1 MSLGTNLPGNFSHF
15 QETGFRAQI
24 QWFVM
29 CETLWQFSL
38 GEDVLTLFVLHQHHS
53 IISHVFAFILAIQQT
68 SKRDVFSIINMNKC
82 DAHLLGALSTHFHS
96 AILPVALLQ
105 SLWMPSV
112 FLWFQVMFSHW
123 IANIHVDK
131 YHWFCRRLHWLLQIS
146 GGWVQQ
152 PTPDFKQTTLC
163 GCQSLCFDSNCN
175 WWFSTK
181 TLLVLSCE

>member
-112 FLWFQVMFSHW
+112 FLWFQVMFSQL
-123 IANIHVDK
+123 NSK
-131 YHWFCRRLHWLLQIS
+131 YPCGQIS
-146 GGWVQQ
+146 
-152 PTPDFKQTTLC
+152 
-163 GCQSLCFDSNCN
+163 
-175 WWFSTK
+175 
-181 TLLVLSCE
+181 LVLQKAALTPSNQWRLSAAANTRLQADNTVWMSESLLWLQL